1 MNSTHINYIDTN
13 KSNTD
18 NLIIISLSNHL
29 LNTSNWKFHFI
40 TLPVNCLAPYNF
52 WSYIY
57 SEADIL
63 SGWWREEAWRGDV
76 NYAAYVCQVLSSFF
90 SEIERKALPL
100 SYISNDNGFLNQP
113 PAYFDQR
120 TLLVR
125 FVLIADFISMS
136 FYDVI
141 LSEKRS

>member
-1 MNSTHINYIDTN
+1 MLQTT
-13 KSNTD
+13 KF
-18 NLIIISLSNHL
+18 ISLL
-29 LNTSNWKFHFI
+29 FPFD
-40 TLPVNCLAPYNF
+40 CLAPYNVCPYF
-52 WSYIY
+52 Y

-76 NYAAYVCQVLSSFF
+76 SYASYVCEVLSSFL
-90 SEIERKALPL
+90 SEIERKSLPF

-125 FVLIADFISMS
+125 FVMIAAFILPSI
-136 FYDVI
+136 YNII
-141 LSEKRS
+141 LN